1 MNWLLKLNLI
11 YETLSTGVR
20 SSLLTS
26 LLGKLS
32 WLHLIGL
39 ITMVLLMWKWMG
51 PFLSKNHLLRCWG
64 WPSLLKQI
72 GVLTLIGYLFF
83 FCYLKAIKIDIWQMK
98 WIILKKYFIFLCKYS
113 NWIENAWMCKV
124 MVPNHYIKYN
134 TNTECHIVAYI
145 YFLADTF

>member
-1 MNWLLKLNLI
+1 MASELEFDLRHIVDWRKKWLVDFNAGKTQL
-11 YETLSTGVR
+11 V
-20 SSLLTS
+20 SLT
-26 LLGKLS
+26 
-32 WLHLIGL
+32 GL
-39 ITMVLLMWKWMG
+39 IVVVLLMWKWMSL
-51 PFLSKNHLLRCWG
+51 FLSKNHLLRCRG